1 MQILRCA
8 CAAIAIATLAGNTSA
23 APSDIL
29 FVLDGSGSMW
39 GQIEGVAKIDTAKKT
54 LTRLMNDVP
63 AEARL
68 GFMTYG
74 TVAASRNAGRTL

>member
-8 CAAIAIATLAGNTSA
+8 CAATLAGNASA

-29 FVLDGSGSMW
+29 FVLDGSASMW

-54 LTRLMNDVP
+54 LPRD
-63 AEARL
+63 
-68 GFMTYG
+68 
-74 TVAASRNAGRTL
+74 RNRK

>member
-8 CAAIAIATLAGNTSA
+8 CAAIATLAGNASA

-74 TVAASRNAGRTL
+74 TVAASRNACRTL